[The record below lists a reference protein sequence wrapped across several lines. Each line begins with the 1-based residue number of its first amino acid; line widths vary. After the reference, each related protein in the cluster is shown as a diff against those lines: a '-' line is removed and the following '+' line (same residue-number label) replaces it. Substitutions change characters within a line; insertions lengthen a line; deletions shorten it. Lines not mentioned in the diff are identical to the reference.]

1 MTKNINFIISKNVK
15 KYRKQKKLTQAQL
28 AEKIDRTVEMV
39 CQIENNMTGTKL
51 STLEKMADVFEIEP
65 YQLLLSEE
73 FPKYDQFSQ
82 ELLDL
87 LLILQQKNPTFLTAL
102 TSLLKSHLIVDD

>member
-1 MTKNINFIISKNVK
+1 
-15 KYRKQKKLTQAQL
+15 
-28 AEKIDRTVEMV
+28 
-39 CQIENNMTGTKL
+39 TKL

-73 FPKYDQFSQ
+73 FPKYDQFSH

-87 LLILQQKNPTFLTAL
+87 LLNLQQKNSTFLTAL
-102 TSLLKSHLIVDD
+102 TTLLKAHLNKKD